1 MRWSVAAC
9 VPALLVAVPLGCGGG
24 TPSPKNESD
33 ESPKAATSSNEEST
47 TSSDAGALAA
57 EPKPPTTAAAI
68 AAPPPPTSPGSTD
81 TTASGDDPWMASHQM
96 PPKDVLQTVRGAQAK
111 IQACHRE
118 GMKRD
123 PSASG
128 EVKIRFVVT
137 HEGVVRVWKDQ
148 DSTMT
153 DEDTTKCVGEVIK
166 GLRFPKQKSPG
177 DAWGTYKINFSG

>member
-1 MRWSVAAC
+1 MRRSFVGSI
-9 VPALLVAVPLGCGGG
+9 LVFMSSFFLACGGA
-24 TPSPKNESD
+24 TPAPKNESD
-33 ESPKAATSSNEEST
+33 ETPKGSSETKEDTVASPDGGGAVAEPKAA
-47 TSSDAGALAA
+47 A
-57 EPKPPTTAAAI
+57 PTAPATAS
-68 AAPPPPTSPGSTD
+68 APPSPAASD
-81 TTASGDDPWMASHQM
+81 TTASSGDDPWMASHQM
-96 PPKDVLQTVRGAQAK
+96 PPKEVLQTMRGAQAK

-137 HEGVVRVWKDQ
+137 HEGAVRVWKDQ

-153 DEDTTKCVGEVIK
+153 DEDVTKCVGEVIK

-177 DAWGTYKINFSG
+177 DAWGIYKINFSG